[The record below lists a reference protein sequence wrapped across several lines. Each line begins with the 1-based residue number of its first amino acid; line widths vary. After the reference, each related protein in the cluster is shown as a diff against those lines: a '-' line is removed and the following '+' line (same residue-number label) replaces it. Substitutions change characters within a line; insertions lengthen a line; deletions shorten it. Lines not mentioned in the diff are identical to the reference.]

1 MKIEILLALIF
12 VLSASGVILTR
23 LRFKRRT
30 QGAISE
36 RLARVLPQFSPNL
49 PTSILKRPGWSFN
62 SSELFGSAFSFE
74 FPYMEEFNRLLAE
87 ADWEEH
93 ALSIVLVSLA
103 FFIGSIAI
111 GILFDFNFFLCATG
125 GAILAAVPLFVAKG
139 QANRRREKFCNQL
152 PDAIDLMVAVLRSGH
167 SVAQAV
173 KAIAQE
179 VPAPT
184 GPEFETVLHRM
195 NLGQPLS
202 EALSYS
208 ARRFRSYELD
218 LMRKAVGIQAEVG
231 GSLAELLD
239 KTNVT
244 LRDRLKLARQ
254 LKVITA
260 QSRLSAKIV
269 GLLPVVLVLFLNSLT
284 PGYMQLL
291 LSDEMGR
298 MLFVIAIVL
307 EVLGLYIMVRMSTL
321 KI

>member
-1 MKIEILLALIF
+1 MPIYSLHQISKSRNQKMKIEILLALIF

-125 GAILAAVPLFVAKG
+125 GAILAALPLFVAKG
-139 QANRRREKFCNQL
+139 QANRRREKF
-152 PDAIDLMVAVLRSGH
+152 
-167 SVAQAV
+167 
-173 KAIAQE
+173 
-179 VPAPT
+179 
-184 GPEFETVLHRM
+184 
-195 NLGQPLS
+195 
-202 EALSYS
+202 
-208 ARRFRSYELD
+208 
-218 LMRKAVGIQAEVG
+218 
-231 GSLAELLD
+231 
-239 KTNVT
+239 
-244 LRDRLKLARQ
+244 
-254 LKVITA
+254 
-260 QSRLSAKIV
+260 
-269 GLLPVVLVLFLNSLT
+269 
-284 PGYMQLL
+284 
-291 LSDEMGR
+291 
-298 MLFVIAIVL
+298 
-307 EVLGLYIMVRMSTL
+307 
-321 KI
+321 